1 MNTNLLPC
9 VEVEPVKPADAAVI
23 WLHGLGADGHDFA
36 GIVPALNLPENAAV
50 RFVFPHAPERPVTVN
65 NGWVMR
71 AWYDILEMNISRKV
85 DTASLLESAEQVSGL
100 IRREIDRGIPAER
113 IVLAGFSQGG
123 AVVYQTG
130 LAYPQRLAGLLAL
143 STYVPCEQSLREVVG
158 LPEVSEPGNRDLP
171 VMVVH
176 GSQDDVVP
184 LQLGESATELL
195 TTLGF
200 SPQWRTCPIDHSV
213 SAEEVEMI
221 SEWLKNVLNLK
232 A

>member
-9 VEVEPVKPADAAVI
+9 VEVEPVKPADATVI

-36 GIVPALNLPENAAV
+36 GIVPALNLPEDAAV
-50 RFVFPHAPERPVTVN
+50 RFIFPHAPERPVTVN

-85 DTASLLESAEQVSGL
+85 DTDSLLESAAQVSAL
-100 IRREIDRGIPAER
+100 IRQEAERGIAPER
-113 IVLAGFSQGG
+113 VVLAGFSQGG
-123 AVVYQTG
+123 AVAYQAG
-130 LAYPQRLAGLLAL
+130 LAYPQPLAGILAL
-143 STYVPCEQSLREVVG
+143 STYVPCEQSLRASV
-158 LPEVSEPGNRDLP
+158 NQDNCDMP
-171 VMVVH
+171 VMIAH

-184 LQLGESATELL
+184 PQLGESAKEFL
-195 TTLGF
+195 TVLGF
-200 SPQWRTCPIDHSV
+200 SPQWRTYPIDHSV

-221 SEWLKNVLNLK
+221 SGWLKNVLNIK

>member
-9 VEVEPVKPADAAVI
+9 VEAEPVKPADATVI

-36 GIVPALNLPENAAV
+36 GIVPALNLPDDAAV
-50 RFVFPHAPERPVTVN
+50 RFIFPHAPERPVTVN

-85 DTASLLESAEQVSGL
+85 DTDSLLESAAQVSAL
-100 IRREIDRGIPAER
+100 IRRETERGIAPER

-123 AVVYQTG
+123 AVAYQAG
-130 LAYPQRLAGLLAL
+130 LTYPQRLAGILAL
-143 STYVPCEQSLREVVG
+143 STYVPCEQSLRASVN
-158 LPEVSEPGNRDLP
+158 LSHRDLP
-171 VMVVH
+171 VMIAH
-176 GSQDDVVP
+176 GSRDDVVP
-184 LQLGESATELL
+184 PQLGESAKELL
-195 TTLGF
+195 TALGF
-200 SPQWRTCPIDHSV
+200 VPQWRTYPIDHSV

-221 SEWLKNVLNLK
+221 SGWLKSVLNIK